1 MMVVVVVVSSQ
12 SGRALLEGED
22 LLLQRGELQD
32 AQRVVLGQEA
42 AQSVP
47 AAADPHHHVFPMKHS
62 NKDGLVPESVAA
74 LGQVLDGDP
83 VGAVTG
89 RLVHPS
95 LLGLVEAAVLAAHT
109 EGFDGGRRLFG
120 QKQGLLLQLDL
131 LLQLHQDRRLHP
143 IL

>member
-47 AAADPHHHVFPMKHS
+47 AAADPHHYVFPMKHLER
-62 NKDGLVPESVAA
+62 ND
-74 LGQVLDGDP
+74 
-83 VGAVTG
+83 
-89 RLVHPS
+89 
-95 LLGLVEAAVLAAHT
+95 
-109 EGFDGGRRLFG
+109 
-120 QKQGLLLQLDL
+120 
-131 LLQLHQDRRLHP
+131 
-143 IL
+143 I